1 MTDLNKK
8 LLTIR
13 MERLLKED
21 KHDSILYKDGV
32 MDMYN
37 QALRVI
43 NYEGAEECPQS
54 SKT

>member
-1 MTDLNKK
+1 MSHLNKK

-21 KHDSILYKDGV
+21 KHESPIYKDGA

-37 QALRVI
+37 QALKVI
-43 NYEGAEECPQS
+43 NYKEDEKCTQAL
-54 SKT
+54 KT